1 MDNAY
6 IQVLV
11 DETGIV
17 VSHDFDKGIG
27 VIAGPRILAR
37 LTKEQVNEIRENVY
51 ANAVD
56 NR

>member
-1 MDNAY
+1 MDGAY
-6 IQVLV
+6 IQVLA
-11 DETGIV
+11 DGTGIV
-17 VSHDFDKGIG
+17 VTHDFDMGIG

-37 LTKEQVNEIRENVY
+37 LTKEQVNMIRENAY